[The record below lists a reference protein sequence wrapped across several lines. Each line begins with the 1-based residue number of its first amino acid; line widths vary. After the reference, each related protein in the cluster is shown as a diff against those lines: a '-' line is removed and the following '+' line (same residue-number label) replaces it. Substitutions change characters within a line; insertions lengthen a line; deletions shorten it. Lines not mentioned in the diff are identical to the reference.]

1 MESDATPQQAL
12 AEVERA
18 TAGLW
23 AHYPP
28 TPWWYCP
35 ASGAW
40 HAGFVLAF
48 GGLHDSLVPLAIAMV
63 ALMALAALF
72 ASWYTRYRGAIPK
85 VRSAPE
91 EFTPA
96 IAAFVGGY
104 AALAAAVVAVLVT
117 VGYVVAALV
126 AFVGVTALLYVYE
139 RAYAAAAAATRER
152 LG

>member
-12 AEVERA
+12 AEAERA
-18 TAGLW
+18 TASLW

-28 TPWWYCP
+28 TPRWYCP

-40 HAGFVLAF
+40 HAGYVLAF
-48 GGLHDSLVPLAIAMV
+48 GGLRDSLVLLAIAMV
-63 ALMALAALF
+63 ALMALAVWF
-72 ASWYTRYRGAIPK
+72 MNWYTRYRGAFPK
-85 VRSAPE
+85 VGSAPQ

-104 AALAAAVVAVLVT
+104 AILAAAVVVVLVT
-117 VGYVVAALV
+117 VGSVVAALV
-126 AFVGVTALLYVYE
+126 AFVGVTALFYVYE
-139 RAYAAAAAATRER
+139 RAYAAAAAATRAR